1 MLKKILYVLIVLGIF
16 LILFGVGYQIY
27 QNNVNKYKSKI
38 NDFGT
43 IKTEKV
49 SQGDIIYFYPNFE
62 VKKNDSKKYFTLS
75 LYYKNNVMYQKTF
88 IVWYIDGEKNNRYFV
103 SQGLSDEGLKYIKN
117 YKIRIAKNPEIKEF
131 NKKYGIK

>member
-1 MLKKILYVLIVLGIF
+1 MLKKILYVLIVLGIL

-27 QNNVNKYKSKI
+27 QNNLNKHKSKI

-49 SQGDIIYFYPNFE
+49 TQGHIIYFYPNFE

-75 LYYKNNVMYQKTF
+75 LYYKNYVMYQKTF
-88 IVWYIDGEKNNRYFV
+88 IVWYIAGEKNNRYFV

-117 YKIRIAKNPEIKEF
+117 YKIKYATKEEIKEF
-131 NKKYGIK
+131 NNKHGIK

>member
-1 MLKKILYVLIVLGIF
+1 MLMKKIAYVLIILGII
-16 LILFGVGYQIY
+16 LIIFGVGYLFY
-27 QNNVNKYKSKI
+27 QNKKRSKI
-38 NDFGT
+38 NDYGI

-49 SQGDIIYFYPNFE
+49 TQGHIIYFYPNFE

-75 LYYKNNVMYQKTF
+75 LYYKNNVVYQKTF
-88 IVWYIDGEKNNRYFV
+88 IVWYVDGEKSNRYFV

-117 YKIRIAKNPEIKEF
+117 YKIKIATNTEIKEF

>member
-16 LILFGVGYQIY
+16 LILFGVEYQIY
-27 QNNVNKYKSKI
+27 QNNVNKHKSKI
-38 NDFGT
+38 NDYGI
-43 IKTEKV
+43 IKPEKV
-49 SQGDIIYFYPNFE
+49 SQGNIIYFYPNFE

-117 YKIRIAKNPEIKEF
+117 YKIRIATNTEIKEF
-131 NKKYGIK
+131 NNKHGIK

>member
-27 QNNVNKYKSKI
+27 QHKSKI
-38 NDFGT
+38 NDYGI
-43 IKTEKV
+43 IKPEKV
-49 SQGDIIYFYPNFE
+49 SQGNIIYFYPNFE

-117 YKIRIAKNPEIKEF
+117 YKIRIATNTEIKEF
-131 NKKYGIK
+131 NNKHGIK

>member
-1 MLKKILYVLIVLGIF
+1 MLMKKIAYVLIILGII
-16 LILFGVGYQIY
+16 LIIFGVGYLFY
-27 QNNVNKYKSKI
+27 QNKKRSKI
-38 NDFGT
+38 NDYGI

-49 SQGDIIYFYPNFE
+49 TQGHIIYFYPNFE

-75 LYYKNNVMYQKTF
+75 LYYKNNVVYQKTF
-88 IVWYIDGEKNNRYFV
+88 IVWYIDGEKSNRYFV

-117 YKIRIAKNPEIKEF
+117 YKIRIATNAEIKEF

>member
-1 MLKKILYVLIVLGIF
+1 MLMKKIAYVLIILGII
-16 LILFGVGYQIY
+16 LIIFGVGYLFY
-27 QNNVNKYKSKI
+27 QNKKRSKI
-38 NDFGT
+38 NDYGI

-49 SQGDIIYFYPNFE
+49 TQGHIIYFYPNFE

-88 IVWYIDGEKNNRYFV
+88 IVWYIDGEKSNRYFV

-117 YKIRIAKNPEIKEF
+117 YKIRIATNAEIKEF

>member
-1 MLKKILYVLIVLGIF
+1 MLMKKIAYVLIILGII
-16 LILFGVGYQIY
+16 LIIFGVGYLFY
-27 QNNVNKYKSKI
+27 QNKKRSKI
-38 NDFGT
+38 NDYGI

-49 SQGDIIYFYPNFE
+49 TQGHIIYFYPNFE

-75 LYYKNNVMYQKTF
+75 LYYKNNVVYQKTF
-88 IVWYIDGEKNNRYFV
+88 IVWYIDGEKSNRYFI

-117 YKIRIAKNPEIKEF
+117 YKIRIATNTEIKEF